1 MPYKL
6 KGNCVVK
13 EGGETVK
20 CHETHEK
27 AVDHLRALYANV
39 ENSFVEM
46 SMSIVKL
53 SNKSGEM
60 RWRSVNSDTDKDLF
74 DESMSVELFN
84 DMVRRINDNVP
95 FPEEFKSAI
104 CEEGW
109 CGGMPY
115 ISLAHYRSGGI
126 NKVNVPGEILSIYVD
141 NKRLKSTGRMFD
153 TPLGKAVYRSIEK
166 DLVEKRNDKVRISI
180 GFLDLEHSHGNK
192 YTFVRKSVSDKCHLC
207 SQGVKDKIYKKGVL
221 VHLALTRIPA
231 NPRTDMEVEKSMT
244 TKREDLESII
254 EDPEVLK
261 GLELK
266 SQAEVEELLVVKTDD
281 YDEDDVAEDGKKKR
295 KGKHGEEM
303 DQKSGATADNTAAVA
318 PVAPVAPAVATP
330 VVAPVAEPPA
340 VSAVTA
346 EVTPLQKSL
355 AEFEQSVL
363 SVKSQGLV
371 GDVALQKLQPAFD
384 ELAQVIRSEV
394 TPKPVENGTPN
405 IETTLRSLLSE
416 MLPQIVAQSVA
427 PIQAELSEL
436 RALKSTALPQKVEFV
451 PEPRSLR
458 VDLTQRAAI
467 ENVAKQG
474 SFARLANT
482 SVGLPENFV
491 RQA

>member
-27 AVDHLRALYANV
+27 AVNHLRALYANV
-39 ENSFVEM
+39 ENSFVEL

-60 RWRSVNSDTDKDLF
+60 RWRSVNSDTEKDLF
-74 DESMSVELFN
+74 DEAMSVELFN

-115 ISLAHYRSGGI
+115 ISLAHYRSGGV

-192 YTFVRKSVSDKCHLC
+192 YTFVRKSVTDKCHLC
-207 SQGVKDKIYKKGVL
+207 SEGVKDKIYKKGVL

-254 EDPEVLK
+254 DDPEVLK

-266 SQAEVEELLVVKTDD
+266 SQADEAEEILVVKTDD
-281 YDEDDVAEDGKKKR
+281 SDEDDVVVEDGKKKK
-295 KGKHGEEM
+295 KGKHGEEEM
-303 DQKSGATADNTAAVA
+303 DQKSGAVA
-318 PVAPVAPAVATP
+318 SAPVATP
-330 VVAPVAEPPA
+330 VVAPVPVAELPSQPVA
-340 VSAVTA
+340 QPVAQPA
-346 EVTPLQKSL
+346 EVTALQKSL

-394 TPKPVENGTPN
+394 TPKPVEGSVPN
-405 IETTLRSLLSE
+405 IESTLRSLLSE
-416 MLPQIVAQSVA
+416 MLPQIIAQSVA
-427 PIQAELSEL
+427 PIQAEVSEL
-436 RALKSTALPQKVEFV
+436 RALKSTAQPPVKEFV
-451 PEPRSLR
+451 PEPRSLQ
-458 VDLTQRAAI
+458 VNLTQRAAI